1 MALRCSWRGKEQ
13 MVSLAQIPARLPG
26 RCGWS
31 AGGARSKIWRGGE
44 QEPPLAIY
52 LVFCPLGSRD
62 VLQGPLS
69 VVFNLHL

>member
-1 MALRCSWRGKEQ
+1 

-52 LVFCPLGSRD
+52 LVFCPLGSRN